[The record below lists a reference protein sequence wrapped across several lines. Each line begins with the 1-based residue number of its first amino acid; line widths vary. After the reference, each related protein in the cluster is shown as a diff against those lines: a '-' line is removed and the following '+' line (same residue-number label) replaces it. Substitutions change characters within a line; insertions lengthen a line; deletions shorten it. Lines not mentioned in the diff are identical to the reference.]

1 MEESR
6 VRAALEAILFTTGK
20 AVKLSDIAK
29 ALDLETDAVREAAV
43 SLKEQYET
51 VMADA
56 KHLIGKLAT
65 VDDLN
70 QALDVIQGMDHALT
84 SKKESGALLN
94 AKAVELGF
102 KYSRSAGG
110 FIEKE

>member
-43 SLKEQYET
+43 SLKEQYELPDRREDP
-51 VMADA
+51 AYSGWNNDYELYRA
-56 KHLIGKLAT
+56 HRDKL
-65 VDDLN
+65 
-70 QALDVIQGMDHALT
+70 M
-84 SKKESGALLN
+84 K
-94 AKAVELGF
+94 
-102 KYSRSAGG
+102 
-110 FIEKE
+110 